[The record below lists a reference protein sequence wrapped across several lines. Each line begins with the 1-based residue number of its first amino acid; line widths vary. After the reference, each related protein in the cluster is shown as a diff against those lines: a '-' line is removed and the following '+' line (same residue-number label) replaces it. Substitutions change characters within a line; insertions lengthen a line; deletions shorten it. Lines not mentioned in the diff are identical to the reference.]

1 MSKFDIAIIGAG
13 FAGLSAAISLSDI
26 SPEISIALIEKTD
39 FLAKKKSSD
48 GKNFAISNNSIKL
61 FQKINVWNNLKDKAG
76 KIKDIDISDKNSPF
90 HLHFD
95 SKLFQGSKQ
104 MGVML
109 KSYDIYN
116 ELCQRIKIQKN
127 IQIFAP
133 NSYQDINF
141 DDKESE
147 IIFDDSSKISARLI
161 IIADGRKSYF
171 RDKFQIA
178 TNYKHYNQTALVF
191 DIEHSRDHQNIAYE
205 KFFPEGAFAI
215 LPLKEQNKS
224 SIVWMVKTDLKD
236 IYLDFNQADLTNQL
250 MKKIGDDLGKVEIK
264 TKIFS
269 YDLELIYPKE
279 YFYKKALLVADAAH
293 AIHPI
298 AGQGFNLGIKDVVIL
313 TDLIESNFKSGED
326 LNSDELIAKYNKLAK
341 LEAKKM
347 ILATD
352 NLDKLFSN
360 NILPVKIARD
370 LGLAITER
378 VPKLKKLFIKI
389 AGGGSFNSHL

>member
-1 MSKFDIAIIGAG
+1 MNRKNFDIAIIGGG
-13 FAGLSAAISLSDI
+13 FAGLSTALSLSDI
-26 SPEISIALIEKTD
+26 SPDLSIALIEKTD
-39 FLAKKKSSD
+39 FLAKKRASD

-61 FQKINVWNNLKDKAG
+61 FQKINIWDNLKDKAG
-76 KIKDIDISDKNSPF
+76 KIKDITISDKDSPF
-90 HLHFD
+90 YLHFD
-95 SKLFQGSKQ
+95 SNIFEGSKQ

-109 KSYDIYN
+109 KSHDIYN
-116 ELCQRIKIQKN
+116 QLCDRIAIQKN

-141 DDKESE
+141 DDHKSE
-147 IIFDDSSKISARLI
+147 IIFDDSSKISAKLI

-171 RDKFQIA
+171 REKFQIE
-178 TNYKHYNQTALVF
+178 TNYKHYDQTALVF
-191 DIEHSRDHQNIAYE
+191 DIKHSNDHKNIAYE

-236 IYLDFNQADLTNQL
+236 IYLNFDQENLTNQL
-250 MKKIGDDLGKVEIK
+250 RKKTGDDLGDVKITSKV
-264 TKIFS
+264 FS

-279 YFYKKALLVADAAH
+279 YFYKKALLIADAAH

-298 AGQGFNLGIKDVVIL
+298 AGQGFNLGIKDIMIL
-313 TDLIESNFKSGED
+313 TDLVANNFKIGEEI
-326 LNSDELIAKYNKLAK
+326 NSDELIAKYNKFAK
-341 LEAKKM
+341 FEAKKM

-370 LGLAITER
+370 LGLAITQKI
-378 VPKLKKLFIKI
+378 PKLKKLFIKI
-389 AGGGSFNSHL
+389 AGG